1 MNIKE
6 LAERLDVSPSTI
18 SRVLNDKPGIS
29 DTTRQRV
36 LEEVKK
42 TGFTLNQNA
51 RNLAKSD
58 SGFIGIIGRK
68 RGGQQDSLYFHHSMS
83 QFEDCFEGTQYQCI
97 NLSVQG
103 QDIEQSFSERPLKI
117 NDYAGF
123 IIRGQSFPVKTII
136 SLKHSGV
143 PLVLL
148 ENRLQETPIDHIIC
162 EDRIT
167 PRKLTEHLIERG
179 YKTIVH
185 FTGPEGWFN
194 NRERIE
200 GYKEAVQKAG
210 SEARIISL
218 ADTTVDT
225 GAEAFDLM
233 RKEIKPP
240 FGAVMANDAMAIG
253 FLDAARKAGFDVP
266 AQVGITGFDD
276 IPWAK
281 LSYPPLT
288 TAKVFIEEMSRLAAS
303 RLLELINNPDSHPIS
318 IQVPADVV
326 IRETT

>member
-29 DTTRQRV
+29 DSTRKRV
-36 LEEVKK
+36 MEEVRK

-83 QFEDCFEGTQYQCI
+83 QFEDCFEGTQFQCI
-97 NLSVQG
+97 NLSVHG
-103 QDIEQSFSERPLKI
+103 PDIEQSFSERPLKI

-136 SLKHSGV
+136 SLKHLGV

-148 ENRLQETPIDHIIC
+148 ENRMKETPMDHIIC
-162 EDRIT
+162 EDRLT
-167 PRKLTEHLIERG
+167 SRKLTEHLMDRG
-179 YKTIVH
+179 YQTIVH
-185 FTGPEGWFN
+185 ITGPEGWYN
-194 NRERIE
+194 NKERIE
-200 GYKEAVQKAG
+200 GYKEALQKEG
-210 SEARIISL
+210 RDTRIISMT
-218 ADTTVDT
+218 DTTVDT
-225 GAEAFDLM
+225 GTEAFELL

-253 FLDAARKAGFDVP
+253 FLDAARKAGFEVP
-266 AQVGITGFDD
+266 VQVGITGFDD
-276 IPWAK
+276 IPWAR
-281 LSYPPLT
+281 LAYPPLT
-288 TAKVFIEEMSRLAAS
+288 TARVFIEEMSRLAAS

-318 IQVPADVV
+318 IQVPTDIV